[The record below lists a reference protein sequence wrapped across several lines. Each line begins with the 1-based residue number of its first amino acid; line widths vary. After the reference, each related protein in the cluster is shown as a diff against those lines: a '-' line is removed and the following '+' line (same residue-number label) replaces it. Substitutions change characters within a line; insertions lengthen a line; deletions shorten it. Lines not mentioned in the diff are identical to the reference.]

1 MVQVL
6 FIGFGLIMVVFG
18 LTDLFQT
25 RPHFVSS
32 FPEPGQSMASPPTAV
47 TVTFSEE
54 LSPVSTIS
62 VVSTVTEKTSGEL
75 SYSGGEK
82 VNTTS
87 AIDIY
92 SPPNRSLKTILQLDL
107 PNGLYRVDWN
117 AVAAKT
123 RAQRFGSFYF
133 GAGMPVPDHILREGT
148 DSLREKDFEYEKGG
162 RASALGGGFIF
173 IFIGLFWNQFPRR
186 T

>member
-1 MVQVL
+1 MVWTL
-6 FIGFGLIMVVFG
+6 LIGFGLIMFVFG
-18 LTDLFQT
+18 LADLFQT
-25 RPHFVSS
+25 RPHFASS
-32 FPEPGQSMASPPTAV
+32 HPKPGQSMASPPTAV
-47 TVTFSEE
+47 TVTFTEE
-54 LSPVSTIS
+54 LSPESTIS
-62 VVSTVTEKTSGEL
+62 VVSTVIVKPSGEL
-75 SYSGGEK
+75 SYFGGEK

-92 SPPNRSLKTILQLDL
+92 GPLHRSLKAILQLDL

-117 AVAAKT
+117 ALAAKT

-148 DSLREKDFEYEKGG
+148 NSLREKDFEYEEGW

-173 IFIGLFWNQFPRR
+173 ILLGLFWKQFPRR

>member
-1 MVQVL
+1 MVRTL
-6 FIGFGLIMVVFG
+6 LIGFGLIMFVFG
-18 LTDLFQT
+18 LADLFQA

-54 LSPVSTIS
+54 LSPESTIS
-62 VVSTVTEKTSGEL
+62 VVSTVTEKATGEL

-92 SPPNRSLKTILQLDL
+92 SPPNRSLKAILQLDL

-117 AVAAKT
+117 TLAAKT
-123 RAQRFGSFYF
+123 RVQSFGSFYF
-133 GAGMPVPDHILREGT
+133 GVGMSVPDHILREGT
-148 DSLREKDFEYEKGG
+148 DSLREKDFEYEKGW

-173 IFIGLFWNQFPRR
+173 IFIGLFWKQFPRR
-186 T
+186 A

>member
-1 MVQVL
+1 VVQVL

-18 LTDLFQT
+18 LTNLFQT
-25 RPHFVSS
+25 RPHFASS
-32 FPEPGQSMASPPTAV
+32 HPKPGQSMASPPTAV
-47 TVTFSEE
+47 TVTFTEE
-54 LSPVSTIS
+54 LSPESTIS
-62 VVSTVTEKTSGEL
+62 VVSTVIVKPSGEL
-75 SYSGGEK
+75 SYFGGEK

-92 SPPNRSLKTILQLDL
+92 GPLHRSLKAILQLDL

-117 AVAAKT
+117 ALAAKT

-148 DSLREKDFEYEKGG
+148 DSLREKDFEYEKGW

-173 IFIGLFWNQFPRR
+173 IFIGLFLKQFPRR